1 MSKSISQKITAR
13 RRAFPKYSS
22 KFKQFFGASLGNFL
36 HPIYGFE
43 IIKFDGLIQP
53 PDGVST
59 KDVVHERYGEEAVQL
74 VLELIRL

>member
-1 MSKSISQKITAR
+1 MSSLSQRITAR
-13 RRAFPKYSS
+13 RKAFPKYST
-22 KFKQFFGASLGNFL
+22 KFRQYFGANLANYL

-53 PDGVST
+53 PDGKST
-59 KDVVHERYGEEAVQL
+59 KDVIAEKYGTEAVEL